1 MIKSLYIRVVVTFL
15 VSVIAG
21 TVIAFFLSTWIFKDQ
36 LNDNAHINIRN
47 FGQDVVEIYRTLP
60 LSEADEFVN
69 KMNQLDLYYIRMVEP
84 SGQTHTF
91 GKDKGHEPIS
101 VTQEQVQKVLEGTV
115 LELTPNGLGTVLL
128 GLPVQTAS
136 GTRAMF
142 LETLSPPAAAAVIQ
156 WGTIFASS
164 SLAAGSLIILIA
176 SMFLVRPIK
185 TLTQATKRIA
195 AGDFNV
201 KLNIKQT
208 SELGTLARSFEEMMN
223 DLQQLEHMRR
233 EFVANVSH
241 EVQSPLTSISG
252 YAQALKNVELPD
264 QERGR
269 YLDIIISEAKRLSK
283 MSDSLLKLSLLESQS
298 HQLLLVTRD
307 LDEQIRRV
315 IVALQPQWS
324 ARDIRFEL
332 DLQKVQVLADHDQ
345 LNQVWTNII
354 SNGIKFSEDKGSI
367 HVRMER
373 DSRNVTVRI
382 SDHGIGIP
390 LEDQKRIFERFFK
403 ADRSHSRKYDGS
415 GMGLAI
421 TKQIVSLHQGDI
433 HVESK
438 IDQGTTFIITLPII
452 SSISSS
458 SAGSSVPLGKTMD

>member
-21 TVIAFFLSTWIFKDQ
+21 TVIAFLLSTWIFEDQ
-36 LNDNAHINIRN
+36 LNENAHINIRN

-60 LSEADEFVN
+60 LSEADTFVN
-69 KMNQLDLYYIRMVEP
+69 KMKQLDLYYIRMIEP
-84 SGQTHTF
+84 SGQVHTF
-91 GKDKGHEPIS
+91 GKTIDHKPIS
-101 VTQEQVQKVLEGTV
+101 VTKEQVQKVLEGAV
-115 LELTPNGLGTVLL
+115 VEATPNGLGTVLL
-128 GLPVQTAS
+128 GLPVRTVN

-156 WGTIFASS
+156 WGTIFATS

-201 KLNIKQT
+201 KLNIKQS
-208 SELGTLARSFEEMMN
+208 SELGTLARSFEDMMK
-223 DLQQLEHMRR
+223 DLKQLEQMRR

-269 YLDIIISEAKRLSK
+269 YLDIIISEAKRMSK
-283 MSDSLLKLSLLESQS
+283 MSDSLLKLSMLESQS
-298 HQLLLVTRD
+298 HQLQLATRD
-307 LDEQIRRV
+307 QDEQIRRV

-324 ARDIRFEL
+324 DRNIRFEL
-332 DLQKVQVLADHDQ
+332 DLQKVQVIADHDQ
-345 LNQVWTNII
+345 LNQVWTNIL
-354 SNGIKFSEDKGSI
+354 SNAIKFSENNGVI

-373 DSRNVTVRI
+373 DVRNVTVQI
-382 SDHGIGIP
+382 SDQGIGIP

-421 TKQIVSLHQGDI
+421 VKQIISLHKGDI
-433 HVESK
+433 TVESK
-438 IDQGTTFIITLPII
+438 MGQGTTFIVTLPI
-452 SSISSS
+452 SPPT
-458 SAGSSVPLGKTMD
+458 AG